1 MNSPL
6 SQEAWPLDAPKLDDE
21 IIRQRYASTLTTML
35 MRQLYRGSYAPT
47 LLMLVG
53 CLICVALLW
62 EMGSRE
68 LWPLLTWLA
77 LLTGARLWK
86 VSCFERLSETEQAAP
101 IWRWQFWLGA
111 AASGFTL
118 ALVFVLMVPL
128 AGAQLQALVYGILMA
143 SLISASVVYAVS
155 LRAVLA
161 FIVPGLLP
169 SSLYLMLTPA
179 SHWGIVGLV
188 LLPTLSLSA
197 WQVRHVAHKN
207 LLRRFQK
214 QALIEHLQQI
224 HTRTE
229 SLNQELA
236 HELTQRREA
245 ETQLRAAQNVLEDL
259 VNQRTRELGA
269 SEKAL
274 REEESRRQYLADHDQ
289 LTGLANRTLLLR
301 RLEEAARRVR
311 QMDCNLA
318 LLHIDLDRF
327 RLLNDT
333 LGHEVGDDVLREMS
347 QRLAQCMRE
356 ADTIARL
363 SVDEFAVLLEG
374 RLDTHALQ
382 ELATRILGSLRRTLM
397 VGDSELLISASIGV
411 TVFPQESADVDVSQ
425 LLGQANVAMQRAKQ
439 LGGNCF
445 EFYHESLHSC
455 TRERLL
461 LEAQLDKALE
471 RGQLEVFYQ
480 PKLYVA
486 REQLLGAEALVRWR
500 HPEFGLVSPASF
512 ISLAEETGQIVAI
525 GEFVLRES
533 CRQAMAWARAG
544 IPGMQVAVNISM
556 HQLRKGDF
564 VELVAAVL
572 AETGLPPA
580 QLELELTETQL
591 TDDVGGL
598 AALFRQLRAL
608 GVRLAIDDFGTGY
621 SSLSYLKHLPVDTL
635 KVDRAFIRDL
645 DGSGQDGDSA
655 IVRAI
660 IVMAHSLGLAVVAEG
675 VEELAQ
681 LNFLRENGCDEI
693 QGYFISRPVPAAQL
707 TPILQESAARA
718 ATCEVAHQ

>member
-53 CLICVALLW
+53 CLICVVLLW
-62 EMGSRE
+62 EMGSHE

-86 VSCFERLSETEQAAP
+86 VSRFERLSEEEQTAP
-101 IWRWQFWLGA
+101 IWEWQFWLGA

-169 SSLYLMLTPA
+169 SSLYLMATPA

-197 WQVRHVAHKN
+197 WQVRYVAHKN

-245 ETQLRAAQNVLEDL
+245 EAQLRAAQNVLEDL

-301 RLEEAARRVR
+301 RLDEAARRVR

-374 RLDTHALQ
+374 RLDTHTLQ

-411 TVFPQESADVDVSQ
+411 TIFPQEGTEVEISQ

-525 GEFVLRES
+525 GEFVLREA
-533 CRQAMAWARAG
+533 CRQAMAWAHDG
-544 IPGMQVAVNISM
+544 VPGMQVAVNISM

-591 TDDVGGL
+591 TDDVGSL

-718 ATCEVAHQ
+718 ATREVAHQ

>member
-53 CLICVALLW
+53 CLICVVLLW
-62 EMGSRE
+62 EMGSHE

-86 VSCFERLSETEQAAP
+86 VSRFERLSEEEQTAP
-101 IWRWQFWLGA
+101 IWEWQFWLGA

-169 SSLYLMLTPA
+169 SSLYLMATPA

-188 LLPTLSLSA
+188 LLRTLSLSA
-197 WQVRHVAHKN
+197 WQVRYVAHKN

-245 ETQLRAAQNVLEDL
+245 EAQLRAAQNVLEDL

-301 RLEEAARRVR
+301 RLDEAARRVR

-347 QRLAQCMRE
+347 QRLVQCMRE

-374 RLDTHALQ
+374 RLDTHTLQ

-411 TVFPQESADVDVSQ
+411 TVFPQEGADVEVSQ

-533 CRQAMAWARAG
+533 CRQAMAWAHDG
-544 IPGMQVAVNISM
+544 VPGMQVAVNISM

-718 ATCEVAHQ
+718 ATREVAHQ

>member
-1 MNSPL
+1 
-6 SQEAWPLDAPKLDDE
+6 
-21 IIRQRYASTLTTML
+21 
-35 MRQLYRGSYAPT
+35 
-47 LLMLVG
+47 
-53 CLICVALLW
+53 
-62 EMGSRE
+62 
-68 LWPLLTWLA
+68 
-77 LLTGARLWK
+77 
-86 VSCFERLSETEQAAP
+86 
-101 IWRWQFWLGA
+101 
-111 AASGFTL
+111 
-118 ALVFVLMVPL
+118 
-128 AGAQLQALVYGILMA
+128 
-143 SLISASVVYAVS
+143 
-155 LRAVLA
+155 
-161 FIVPGLLP
+161 
-169 SSLYLMLTPA
+169 
-179 SHWGIVGLV
+179 
-188 LLPTLSLSA
+188 
-197 WQVRHVAHKN
+197 
-207 LLRRFQK
+207 
-214 QALIEHLQQI
+214 
-224 HTRTE
+224 
-229 SLNQELA
+229 
-236 HELTQRREA
+236 
-245 ETQLRAAQNVLEDL
+245 
-259 VNQRTRELGA
+259 
-269 SEKAL
+269 
-274 REEESRRQYLADHDQ
+274 
-289 LTGLANRTLLLR
+289 
-301 RLEEAARRVR
+301 
-311 QMDCNLA
+311 
-318 LLHIDLDRF
+318 
-327 RLLNDT
+327 
-333 LGHEVGDDVLREMS
+333 
-347 QRLAQCMRE
+347 
-356 ADTIARL
+356 
-363 SVDEFAVLLEG
+363 
-374 RLDTHALQ
+374 
-382 ELATRILGSLRRTLM
+382 M

-411 TVFPQESADVDVSQ
+411 TVFPQEGADVEVSQ

-525 GEFVLRES
+525 GEFVLREA
-533 CRQAMAWARAG
+533 CRQAMAWAHDG
-544 IPGMQVAVNISM
+544 VPGMQVAVNISM

-591 TDDVGGL
+591 TDDVGSL

-718 ATCEVAHQ
+718 ATREVAHQ